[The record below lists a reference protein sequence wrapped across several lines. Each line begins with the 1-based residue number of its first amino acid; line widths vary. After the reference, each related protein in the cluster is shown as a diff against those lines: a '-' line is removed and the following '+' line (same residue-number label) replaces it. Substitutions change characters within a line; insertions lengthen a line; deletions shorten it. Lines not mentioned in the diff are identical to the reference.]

1 MEFTEIVETL
11 EPKLRGIACNI
22 TNNKT
27 GQDDLL
33 QEGWL
38 RHDNIEFISLNTYDL
53 RQNTVS
59 KRNT

>member
-1 MEFTEIVETL
+1 MEFAEIVETL
-11 EPKLRGIACNI
+11 EPKLRGIAYNI

-27 GQDDLL
+27 DQGDLL

-38 RHDNIEFISLNTYDL
+38 HHDNIKCISLNTYDL